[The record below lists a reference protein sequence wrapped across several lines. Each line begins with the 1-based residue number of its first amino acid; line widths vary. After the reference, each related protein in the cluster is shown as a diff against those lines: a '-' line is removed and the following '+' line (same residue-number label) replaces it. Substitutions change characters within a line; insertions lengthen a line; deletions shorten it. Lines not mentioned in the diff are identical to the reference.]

1 MTCDEIDELAGAI
14 ALDAI
19 PPDEWPAINEHLA
32 TCPRGHPRVRELR
45 EVAVLLLEAAPPV
58 EPPAALR
65 GRILAAARA
74 EAGDAGAPAPPASPA
89 PVPIAPPPTPIR
101 RPLPR
106 AGWANAGWFATAA
119 AVVVAAAL
127 GLWALSLRDDL
138 DRTEERLA
146 AAEQQLDT
154 QRDALAALT
163 GDGEEFRFRATLP
176 GAGGSVVRPEGGA
189 AALILHGL
197 PPVNAMTYQVWAL
210 RDGRP
215 TSLGVFAPDPSGR
228 TVVAL
233 NHDLRD
239 VDVVAITLEP
249 GPRGSPGP
257 TSEPVLVAPL
267 AG

>member
-32 TCPRGHPRVRELR
+32 TCPRGHPHVRELR

-74 EAGDAGAPAPPASPA
+74 EAAEEGAPAPPAPA
-89 PVPIAPPPTPIR
+89 PVASPPTPIR
-101 RPLPR
+101 QPLPR
-106 AGWANAGWFATAA
+106 AWWANAGWFAAAAA
-119 AVVVAAAL
+119 AVVAAVV

-138 DRTEERLA
+138 DRAEERLVV
-146 AAEQQLDT
+146 AERQLDT

-163 GDGEEFRFRATLP
+163 GDGEEFRFRATVP

-189 AALILHGL
+189 AALVLHGL
-197 PPVNAMTYQVWAL
+197 PPVDSMTYQVWAL

-215 TSLGVFAPDPSGR
+215 TSLGVFAPDPTGR

-249 GPRGSPGP
+249 GPAGSPGP